1 MAEKLTDKG
10 LIVGLIP
17 DEEGEEL
24 AEKPA
29 PAAEEKPAKKSAPK
43 KSETK

>member
-17 DEEGEEL
+17 DEEL

-29 PAAEEKPAKKSAPK
+29 PAAEEKPAPK
-43 KSETK
+43 KNAQKKASESK